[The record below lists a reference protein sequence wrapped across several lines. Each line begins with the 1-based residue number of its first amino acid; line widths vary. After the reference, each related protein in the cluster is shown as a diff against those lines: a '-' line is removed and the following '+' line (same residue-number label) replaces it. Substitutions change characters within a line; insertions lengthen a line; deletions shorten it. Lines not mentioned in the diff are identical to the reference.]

1 MQRIIIVFIISISL
15 QAAQVVSSN
24 PVENKSLIINSIF
37 ENKWDLSKTYRKYL
51 NQYKVIV
58 KSNVSNNEKSQ
69 TMKFKVA
76 AMHKRSCAPVLD
88 KLSRYE
94 DYSQYMDF
102 VTKSK
107 YLEKKQKVYFLLESP
122 ILPFKMSLSF
132 KIPRIKKPG
141 KYPFE
146 FQHGIFKGLT
156 GTIEVHQVLDECLF
170 FTHANWIGK
179 KTSIPNVIIE
189 MFSET
194 LTRKSFEKLFRITKF

>member
-1 MQRIIIVFIISISL
+1 MQRIIIVFIISMSL
-15 QAAQVVSSN
+15 QAAQVVSSD
-24 PVENKSLIINSIF
+24 PAENKKLIINSIF
-37 ENKWDLSKTYRKYL
+37 ENKWDLSKTYKKYL

-58 KSNVSNNEKSQ
+58 KSNVSDTEKTQ

-76 AMHKRSCAPVLD
+76 AIHKRSCKPVLD

-102 VTKSK
+102 VIKSK
-107 YLEKKQKVYFLLESP
+107 YMEKKQIVYFLLESSL
-122 ILPFKMSLSF
+122 LPFKMSLSF

-156 GTIEVHQVLDECLF
+156 GTIEVHQLLGECLF
-170 FTHANWIGK
+170 FTHANWTGK

-194 LTRKSFEKLFRITKF
+194 LTRKSFEKLFRIAKY